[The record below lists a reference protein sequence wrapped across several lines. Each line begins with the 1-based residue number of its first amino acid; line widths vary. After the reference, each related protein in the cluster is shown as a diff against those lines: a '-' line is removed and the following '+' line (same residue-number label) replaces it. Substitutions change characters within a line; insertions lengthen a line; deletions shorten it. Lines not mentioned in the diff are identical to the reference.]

1 MRPLRVLLIGR
12 DDRAATG
19 LRVALHRL
27 GMVVETISGG
37 ERQLF
42 GRLVGV
48 DLVLL
53 DLGPKDV
60 GSAEVCRAIREAGDV
75 PIIMLSARGQVSD
88 RITGLYLGA
97 DDYLVKPY
105 DLRELVARMRAVS
118 RRRRRRA
125 PVTNHGT
132 EVIDLDGVLV
142 DLARGEVRGD
152 GGSVALTPKELR
164 LLAVL
169 VNAAGSV
176 CSRTQLM
183 LQVWGRQLPR
193 ASRSLDVHVATLRT
207 KLGRPNLVRTVR
219 GVGYCLTYQASR
231 RLEKAP
237 V

>member
-1 MRPLRVLLIGR
+1 MRVLLIEE
-12 DDRAATG
+12 DDRAAAG

-27 GMVVETISGG
+27 GMVVDRISGG
-37 ERQLF
+37 ERQLL
-42 GRLVGV
+42 GRLIGV

-53 DLGPKDV
+53 DLGPRDV
-60 GSAEVCRAIREAGDV
+60 ASADVCRAIRDVSDV

-105 DLRELVARMRAVS
+105 DLRELVARMKAVS
-118 RRRRRRA
+118 RRRRWQA
-125 PVTNHGT
+125 PSAQAGA

-142 DLARGEVRGD
+142 DLARGEVLGD
-152 GGSVALTPKELR
+152 DGPVALTPKELR

-219 GVGYCLTYQASR
+219 GVGYCLAYQASR
-231 RLEKAP
+231 RLEKTPA
-237 V
+237 